1 MPGNAHDG
9 HLMEE
14 ALDYA
19 AILSDVQPEI
29 VIVDRGC
36 PGAPNRTALGSTTPV
51 RAVASRERCAS

>member
-1 MPGNAHDG
+1 MIRTRSMMPGNAHDG
-9 HLMEE
+9 HPMEE

-36 PGAPNRTALGSTTPV
+36 RGR
-51 RAVASRERCAS
+51 RAGQR